1 MRFLAHNPANLNELA
16 ELSAHRVLRV
26 RPERKGLI
34 RRATL
39 CGNDNALLDVA
50 RLGGSFLHNRAERW
64 ERALEVFITHLRTL
78 FEYELVPSPTS
89 HFAQFPVYD
98 DLTVVLNWRE
108 LSIQQAEICWDYKT
122 PDALSLMATINQL
135 ISAVA
140 PEVRSTVFYDGPE
153 AYHLERENNA
163 LKVYVPLTANI
174 QAGFYAKT
182 STRLRAEIKYR
193 GNVKQLCR
201 TRIQGHRSFVEL
213 FSLVREDAAA
223 RFIPIFQ
230 SLAAHATTVEP
241 EAQDIAHTLARIAAT
256 TEGDEDLLQRIMSI
270 LINTGGISELGD
282 DPQRRAIQR
291 LVRDGM
297 LHRLPIRHGGVP
309 RYVLTPNARAD
320 LEAAAG
326 AIRGLPAT
334 PGNRQQP
341 RSRSV
346 H

>member
-1 MRFLAHNPANLNELA
+1 
-16 ELSAHRVLRV
+16 
-26 RPERKGLI
+26 
-34 RRATL
+34 L
-39 CGNDNALLDVA
+39 CRNDNVLLDVN

-64 ERALEVFITHLRTL
+64 VRALDIFFTHLSNL
-78 FEYELVPSPTS
+78 IEYELVPSPTS
-89 HFAQFPVYD
+89 HFAQCPGPD
-98 DLTVVLNWRE
+98 DLTVVLNWSD

-122 PDALSLMATINQL
+122 SDALSLMATINQL

-182 STRLRAEIKYR
+182 PTRLRAEIKYR
-193 GNVKQLCR
+193 VNVKQGCR
-201 TRIQGHRSFVEL
+201 QRIQGHRSFVEL

-223 RFIPIFQ
+223 RFLPIFR

-241 EAQDIAHTLARIAAT
+241 EAQDIAHTLARIAAA

-291 LVRDGM
+291 LISDGM
-297 LHRLPIRHGGVP
+297 LHRLSIRHGGVRRSVP
-309 RYVLTPNARAD
+309 TPIVRAS

-326 AIRGLPAT
+326 AITT
-334 PGNRQQP
+334 PEDRQQP